1 MGSPAIRERGSDR
14 TGARWAR
21 VAGAGM
27 LALAV
32 GLALLATWAV
42 VTAPSGATV
51 TVSGK
56 RGRGHAEVG
65 LWILN
70 VATLVLGLLGSC
82 CVARPQA
89 MNGTKARMA
98 MGVHGHRRHR
108 LRGDHGR

>member
-1 MGSPAIRERGSDR
+1 
-14 TGARWAR
+14 
-21 VAGAGM
+21 M

-56 RGRGHAEVG
+56 RGRGDAELG

-82 CVARPQA
+82 CLARPQA
-89 MNGTKARMA
+89 MNGAKARMA
-98 MGVHGHRRHR
+98 MVFMVIEGIAYEAIMVADALG
-108 LRGDHGR
+108 G